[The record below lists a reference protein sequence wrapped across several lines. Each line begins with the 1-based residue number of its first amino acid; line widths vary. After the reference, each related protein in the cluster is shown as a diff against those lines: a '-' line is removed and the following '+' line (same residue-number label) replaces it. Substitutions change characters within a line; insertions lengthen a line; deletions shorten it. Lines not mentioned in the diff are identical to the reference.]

1 MDNFIAKASMQIDG
15 GKAAVWDALTDPEK
29 IKQYLFGTETITDW
43 KEGSRITYK
52 GQWEGK
58 EYEDGGT
65 ILKIEPEK
73 ILQTTYWSS
82 MSGTPDIPE
91 NYCVVTYE
99 LSPADK
105 GTVVTITQDKCKT
118 EGVKQHM
125 EQNWTK
131 VLEGLKKVVEEDR

>member
-1 MDNFIAKASMQIDG
+1 MQIDG

-29 IKQYLFGTETITDW
+29 IKRYLFGTETITDW

-118 EGVKQHM
+118 EEVKQHM